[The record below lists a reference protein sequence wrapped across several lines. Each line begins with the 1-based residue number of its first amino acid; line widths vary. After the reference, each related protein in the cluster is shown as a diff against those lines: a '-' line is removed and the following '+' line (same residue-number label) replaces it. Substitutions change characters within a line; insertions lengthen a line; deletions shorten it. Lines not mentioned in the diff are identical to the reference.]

1 MGGIKEYL
9 EIYRKIRS
17 LKMSPHIPNSA
28 FILFGVT
35 MPKKACISRV
45 TFLYQMHLKLF
56 RAVDT

>member
-1 MGGIKEYL
+1 
-9 EIYRKIRS
+9 
-17 LKMSPHIPNSA
+17 MSPHIPNSA

-56 RAVDT
+56 GAVDT